1 LQPTEQ
7 CHDIDNDSKHDR
19 AANDDRQ
26 RVGGLFKARMQMPL
40 TGKAAFAA
48 ISQADERE
56 ARAKA
61 MEAMGF
67 RRVSRNGQA

>member
-1 LQPTEQ
+1 
-7 CHDIDNDSKHDR
+7 
-19 AANDDRQ
+19 
-26 RVGGLFKARMQMPL
+26 MQMPL
-40 TGKAAFAA
+40 TGKAALAA